1 LVLRQRGQV
10 LSRDC
15 WPQIAFPRAE
25 PDRPRTALASRDL
38 LAADPSRGADRVLPG
53 QLKNAATAGVKLR
66 SRVTVMWP
74 RPLMRCRW
82 LPAMSCA
89 VCPNKAAL

>member
-1 LVLRQRGQV
+1 LLVAANCN
-10 LSRDC
+10 S
-15 WPQIAFPRAE
+15 RAE

-38 LAADPSRGADRVLPG
+38 IAADPSRVGRGGPQTALGADQVLPG

-82 LPAMSCA
+82 LPEMSCA